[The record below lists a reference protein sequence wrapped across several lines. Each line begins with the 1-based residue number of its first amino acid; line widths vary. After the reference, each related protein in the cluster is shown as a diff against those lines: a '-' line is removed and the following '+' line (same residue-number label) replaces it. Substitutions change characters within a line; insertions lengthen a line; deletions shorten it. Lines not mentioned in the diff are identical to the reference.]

1 MKEFFLTSAGIFIF
15 YAPLIFDRVY
25 CQIPKASLQRN
36 PNKNLRYALFK
47 DHLFHVLDAK
57 KLEGDTVHTWKHCLL
72 RCVKN
77 EQCFSTNIGAFPRP
91 NGNFTCELLPTDK
104 YNASNK
110 FKANHT
116 FHHYSIVVSGIL
128 GAPFLILSGECYSRF
143 ACFGQVILVH
153 LQDLEILYNRLSLI
167 GNWQSFY
174 CREITV

>member
-15 YAPLIFDRVY
+15 YAPLIFDQVY

-47 DHLFHVLDAK
+47 DHLFHVLDAE

-153 LQDLEILYNRLSLI
+153 
-167 GNWQSFY
+167 
-174 CREITV
+174 